1 MKVYILYILTHK
13 QILSQK
19 TFFFFFGKKVFSYG
33 KNSANML
40 CK

>member
-19 TFFFFFGKKVFSYG
+19 TFFFFGKKVFSYG